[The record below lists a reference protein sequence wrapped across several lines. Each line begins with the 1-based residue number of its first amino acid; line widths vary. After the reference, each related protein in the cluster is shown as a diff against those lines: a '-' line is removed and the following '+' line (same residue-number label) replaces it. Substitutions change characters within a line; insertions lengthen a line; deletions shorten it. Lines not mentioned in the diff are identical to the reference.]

1 MTRAVNTALAGS
13 GGVLQVVQTV
23 KTSTFTTSSTSFT
36 DVTGLSVSITPTS
49 ASNKIL
55 VLCYA
60 VLSNTNTGGNYYSF
74 ARLMRDATPIFVGD
88 AAGSRLQASYSNTAP
103 NSTVSQA
110 AGVSY
115 LDSPATTSSTTY
127 KLQIASESGG
137 TASIGSMGGDA
148 NATNFARFPASIIVM
163 EIAG

>member
-1 MTRAVNTALAGS
+1 MPISTIPAAGLSSGVPTRAQLPAGS
-13 GGVLQVVQTV
+13 VLQVVQTV

-103 NSTVSQA
+103 IVQF
-110 AGVSY
+110 
-115 LDSPATTSSTTY
+115 L
-127 KLQIASESGG
+127 KLLAFRI
-137 TASIGSMGGDA
+137 
-148 NATNFARFPASIIVM
+148 
-163 EIAG
+163 